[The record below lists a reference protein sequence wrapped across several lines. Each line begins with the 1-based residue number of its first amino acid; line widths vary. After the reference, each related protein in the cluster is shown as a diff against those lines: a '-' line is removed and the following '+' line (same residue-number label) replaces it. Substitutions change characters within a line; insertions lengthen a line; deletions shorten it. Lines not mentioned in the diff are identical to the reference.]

1 MGKDLIGD
9 LSIGLRAIDWFAWLN
24 QWRMKRNLNNNVSR
38 SLDQLP
44 KAFKR
49 LSLCVS
55 WNERDS
61 FCASVTIAKNK
72 NVSQL
77 CSLFSL
83 TSVWMNLTISNQIKA
98 SLLSRRQSAAFI
110 KTSTTTVHNPTI
122 GCVGA
127 GNTGEIST
135 SLIFCMSH
143 TTISVICHMGATSR
157 MPLRKG
163 YIPKCALLSTFVG
176 MVRSGPSLRERA
188 VNAILFSRN

>member
-127 GNTGEIST
+127 GNTGEIFNIPYILYVSHDY
-135 SLIFCMSH
+135 FCDLSYGCN
-143 TTISVICHMGATSR
+143 IPNAFEERLYPKVCSVIHICRNGQVR
-157 MPLRKG
+157 PLSARAG
-163 YIPKCALLSTFVG
+163 CECN
-176 MVRSGPSLRERA
+176 SL
-188 VNAILFSRN
+188 